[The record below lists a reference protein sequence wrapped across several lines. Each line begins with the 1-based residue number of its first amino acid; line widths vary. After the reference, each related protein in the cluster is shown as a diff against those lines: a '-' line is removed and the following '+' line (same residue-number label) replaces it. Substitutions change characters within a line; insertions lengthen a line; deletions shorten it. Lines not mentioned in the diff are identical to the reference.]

1 MSQAKETWGNASTQS
16 LVDMGKC
23 TIPVYVNSDGDG
35 LHLVQHNV
43 GAYHIAAGD
52 TKQSTH
58 NTKQSTHNTKQS
70 AHNTKQ
76 STHNTKHTNSSPL
89 NFVGC

>member
-1 MSQAKETWGNASTQS
+1 MSIDSVVSQAKETWRNASTQS

-35 LHLVQHNV
+35 LHLVQNNV
-43 GAYHIAAGD
+43 GAYDIAAGD

-58 NTKQSTHNTKQS
+58 NTKQ
-70 AHNTKQ
+70 
-76 STHNTKHTNSSPL
+76 TNLSQL
-89 NFVGC
+89 NFVGCTQKT